1 MAWGSMMKTDVPGMT
16 SNSVTVARLVLWLVL
31 FDQVLVAVKRAMQ
44 KEVKTKN
51 LFYWRAE

>member
-1 MAWGSMMKTDVPGMT
+1 MMKTDVPGMT